1 MPDASC
7 TGASASSAS
16 LSWPSIH
23 ENHQNN
29 HNRSRA
35 QHGTSLSRRIAASP
49 AIRAKLDA
57 LLNLTL
63 QRAFFE
69 TRSLEEVM
77 DELSH
82 NAQARGLT
90 PQILAEILDEESA
103 S

>member
-1 MPDASC
+1 MRRAPAPLRQ
-7 TGASASSAS
+7 AH
-16 LSWPSIH
+16 LSVGH
-23 ENHQNN
+23 
-29 HNRSRA
+29 RSMKTTQTITIEVERSVA
-35 QHGTSLSRRIAASP
+35 QAYLAASP